1 MALFLHLHS
10 FHVWE
15 INPKSF
21 YFSLKNTRLLVGEA
35 PTIGAE
41 VSRELNKLD
50 KLC

>member
-1 MALFLHLHS
+1 MVLFLRLYS

-15 INPKSF
+15 INPKSL
-21 YFSLKNTRLLVGEA
+21 YFPLKNTQVSVGEA

-41 VSRELNKLD
+41 VSNKLD